1 MNLSGK
7 NNLLKKLQQA
17 DESVGGKPVSW
28 RSHWNVYNSVKLG
41 RGSHHANF
49 ERYC

>member
-17 DESVGGKPVSW
+17 DESVGENQWAGEATGMFITV
-28 RSHWNVYNSVKLG
+28 
-41 RGSHHANF
+41 
-49 ERYC
+49 